1 MVTVRDLYYEDSYLP
16 HTKKLVVCSHECNQT
31 YFIFVNITVFVY
43 LLIIQSFYS
52 DSQKFR
58 AIITLQAIIAQWN

>member
-1 MVTVRDLYYEDSYLP
+1 MRTVITT
-16 HTKKLVVCSHECNQT
+16 HKKLVVCSHECNQT

-58 AIITLQAIIAQWN
+58 AIITLQAIIAHGINKE